1 MNRPSAGDDIYDMG
15 ETGLVIF
22 DDGCPTLA
30 PLCDLRACFDLR
42 TGAVTT
48 AERIARQ
55 TGQEPVALM
64 ARPELAA
71 VVAERWQLPV
81 NAPVGYSLLLNGRWT
96 CIDQPL
102 PKKLNTA
109 IVDEEGTVLAA
120 LLDEAHTSRF
130 TTDGCVLPD
139 DVGQRIVQAAN
150 LLRHPWDLLT
160 AAQANLAADIASLEH
175 LAPVTTNP
183 MVAKL
188 GDHAVLAADD
198 VTIDP
203 FVLLDASAGP
213 IALDAGVRV
222 RGHATIEG
230 PCYVGPGTIING
242 HAHMRPHTVIGPGCK
257 VGGEVSASVFQGY
270 SNKCHAGYVGCSYV
284 GEWANLGAGT
294 TTSNVKN
301 TYGTVRMRTS
311 RHAEP
316 RGTGMQFLGSIIAD
330 HVKTAIG
337 TRLMT
342 GSCISTG
349 AMIAVSG
356 FAEKWVDR
364 FAFMTDRG
372 AMRYDLDNFCRVAA
386 RVMHRRDQELTRAMT
401 QVLADLH
408 AGSQLN
414 SINTFNA
421 PPAA

>member
-1 MNRPSAGDDIYDMG
+1 MG

-22 DDGCPTLA
+22 DDGCPTLG

-48 AERIARQ
+48 AERLARQ
-55 TGQEPVALM
+55 TGQQPAGLVAGP
-64 ARPELAA
+64 RLAA
-71 VVAERWQLPV
+71 VVGERWQLPV
-81 NAPVGYSLLLNGRWT
+81 NTAMACSLLVNGRWT
-96 CIDQPL
+96 CIDQAL
-102 PKKLNTA
+102 PQRTNTA
-109 IVDEEGTVLAA
+109 LVDGDGSVLAA
-120 LLDEAHTSRF
+120 LLDESRAAMF
-130 TTDGCVLPD
+130 VSGGCTLPD
-139 DVGQRIVQAAN
+139 DVERTTVQTES
-150 LLRHPWDLLT
+150 LVRHPWDVLT
-160 AAQANLAADIASLEH
+160 AAQANLAEDIAGMDH
-175 LAPVTTNP
+175 LAPVAPGP
-183 MVAKL
+183 MVAKM
-188 GDHAVLAADD
+188 GEHAVLATGD

-213 IALDAGVRV
+213 IAFDAGVRV

-242 HAHMRPHTVIGPGCK
+242 RAHLRPHTIIGPGCK

-294 TTSNVKN
+294 TTSNMKN
-301 TYGTVRMRTS
+301 TYGVVRMKTTRDG
-311 RHAEP
+311 EP
-316 RGTGMQFLGSIIAD
+316 LSTGMQFLGSIIGD

-372 AMRYDLDNFCRVAA
+372 TMRYDLDSFCRVAA
-386 RVMHRRDQELTRAMT
+386 RVMRRREHELTRAMVT
-401 QVLADLH
+401 VLADLH
-408 AGSQLN
+408 SVSQLN